1 MVDAYGPCATRWTRG
16 ASTHPELICADLQL
30 KEQDMD
36 WLAQNWIW
44 VLFGI
49 AFVAMHLFGHG
60 GHGGHGGHS
69 SGHSSRRDAS
79 DPQAPGAA
87 GIRPAAPPT
96 GSNMHRH

>member
-1 MVDAYGPCATRWTRG
+1 MT
-16 ASTHPELICADLQL
+16 
-30 KEQDMD
+30 

-69 SGHSSRRDAS
+69 GHGSDQSTRRESSS
-79 DPQAPGAA
+79 VPA
-87 GIRPAAPPT
+87 GRPA
-96 GSNMHRH
+96 GSSPVIPADTSGSHNH

>member
-1 MVDAYGPCATRWTRG
+1 
-16 ASTHPELICADLQL
+16 
-30 KEQDMD
+30 MD

-60 GHGGHGGHS
+60 GHGGHGGHRS
-69 SGHSSRRDAS
+69 NHSSRRDAS
-79 DPQAPGAA
+79 DAQAPGAA

-96 GSNMHRH
+96 GNNMHRH

>member
-1 MVDAYGPCATRWTRG
+1 MA
-16 ASTHPELICADLQL
+16 
-30 KEQDMD
+30 

-69 SGHSSRRDAS
+69 GHGSDQSTRRDPS
-79 DPQAPGAA
+79 NVPA
-87 GIRPAAPPT
+87 GRPA
-96 GSNMHRH
+96 GSSPVIPVDTSVPHHH

>member
-1 MVDAYGPCATRWTRG
+1 
-16 ASTHPELICADLQL
+16 
-30 KEQDMD
+30 MD

-60 GHGGHGGHS
+60 GHGGHGSHG

-79 DPQAPGAA
+79 DAQAPGAA
-87 GIRPAAPPT
+87 GIRSAAPPP

>member
-1 MVDAYGPCATRWTRG
+1 MT
-16 ASTHPELICADLQL
+16 
-30 KEQDMD
+30 

-69 SGHSSRRDAS
+69 GNSGHGSDQSTRRNSSAV
-79 DPQAPGAA
+79 PAV
-87 GIRPAAPPT
+87 RPE
-96 GSNMHRH
+96 GSSPVIPVDTSGPRHH

>member
-1 MVDAYGPCATRWTRG
+1 
-16 ASTHPELICADLQL
+16 
-30 KEQDMD
+30 MD

-60 GHGGHGGHS
+60 GHGGYGGHG

-79 DPQAPGAA
+79 DAQAPGTA
-87 GIRPAAPPT
+87 GVRPAATPA
-96 GSNMHRH
+96 GSGPHRH